1 MKRIAI
7 LFTTLLL
14 AGSFSFGQDSLKT
27 VKTTGHVSVNNKTI
41 NYEATTGFLP
51 LKDKSGKAIANM
63 FYVAYIKNDVS
74 DVRTRPITF
83 VFNGGPGSSSAW
95 LHMGAIGPMKVST
108 TDYGKAEIPPKTYK
122 LVNNDQCWLDITDL
136 VFIDPVGCG
145 FSQPIGD
152 EKAEQFYG
160 YENDIHT
167 TGDFINQWTS
177 ENKRWGSP
185 KYLAGESYGTTRAC
199 GIADYMTDTYQ
210 MYFNGISLISCALDF
225 ETLREFESNTLL
237 PYICNLPV
245 YAELAIFHEVITPE
259 KSTDEFIEDV
269 EDFAMNEYAL
279 ALLKG
284 DLLSINE
291 KYALAKKM
299 ESLIGINA
307 DIILD
312 HDLRIPSW
320 QFRKLLLD
328 KQNLIIGRY
337 DGRLT
342 MFDPANNR
350 DYAYDDPS
358 YTEIAGAVSAA
369 FNDYV
374 RNELNYPIDTR
385 FYLIGDVRPWKYGDG
400 KYLNVTPQL
409 RYSMFVNPNMEILVA
424 NGKYDLATSYFGT
437 SYAINHMNLPAQLR
451 NKITFTYYNG
461 GHMMYLVPSEL
472 KKLKEDVSKMYERTQ
487 GNK

>member
-1 MKRIAI
+1 MKKVFLLI
-7 LFTTLLL
+7 LTICF
-14 AGSFSFGQDSLKT
+14 ASSIFAQDSLPI
-27 VKTTGHVSVNNKTI
+27 VKTNGHVSIKGKTI
-41 NYEATTGFLP
+41 NYEANTGFMQ
-51 LKDKSGKAIANM
+51 LKDKDGKAKANM
-63 FYVAYIKNDVS
+63 FFIAYTKSDVS
-74 DVRTRPITF
+74 DVRKRPVTF

-95 LHMGAIGPMKVST
+95 LHMGAIGPKKVAT
-108 TDYGKAEIPPKTYK
+108 TEYGKAEVPPRTYA
-122 LVNNDQCWLDITDL
+122 LEDNENCWLDITDL

-145 FSQPIGD
+145 FSKPIGE
-152 EKAEQFYG
+152 EKADQFYG
-160 YENDIHT
+160 YENDIKT
-167 TGDFINQWTS
+167 VGDFINQWTNQ
-177 ENKRWGSP
+177 NKRWGSP

-199 GIADYMTDTYQ
+199 GVVDYMTDTYQ

-225 ETLREFESNTLL
+225 ETLREYETNTLL

-245 YAELAIFHEVITPE
+245 YAELAIYHEIITPNT
-259 KSTDEFIEDV
+259 STDEFIEDV
-269 EDFAMNEYAL
+269 EEFAMNEYAI
-279 ALLKG
+279 ALMKG

-312 HDLRIPSW
+312 HDLKISTS

-342 MFDPANNR
+342 MLDPANGR
-350 DYAYDDPS
+350 DYAFDDPS

-374 RNELNYPIDTR
+374 RNELNYPIDDR

-424 NGKYDLATSYFGT
+424 NGRYDLATSYFGT
-437 SYAINHMNLPAQLR
+437 SYAINHMNLPTQLR
-451 NKITFTYYNG
+451 NKITFTYYDG

-472 KKLKEDVSKMYERTQ
+472 KKLKDDVAKMYERSNGEQ
-487 GNK
+487 